1 MQPED
6 ENYPKYALHVFEENA
21 NANSYNQVVL
31 ESIDKPIYY
40 IKAIDNLPKK
50 CSNTKAQRSITW
62 KLK

>member
-6 ENYPKYALHVFEENA
+6 ENYPKYALHIFEENA

-40 IKAIDNLPKK
+40 IKAIDNLPK
-50 CSNTKAQRSITW
+50 NVPIQ
-62 KLK
+62 KLNEVLHGS

>member
-21 NANSYNQVVL
+21 NANSYTQVVL

-40 IKAIDNLPKK
+40 IKAIDNLP
-50 CSNTKAQRSITW
+50 
-62 KLK
+62 